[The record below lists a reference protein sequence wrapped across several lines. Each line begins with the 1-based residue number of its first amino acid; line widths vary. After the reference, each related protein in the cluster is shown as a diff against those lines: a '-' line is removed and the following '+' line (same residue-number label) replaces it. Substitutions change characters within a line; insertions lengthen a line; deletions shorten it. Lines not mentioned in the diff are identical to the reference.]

1 MFSMKKNVSEDIR
14 WDLSNVY
21 RGLETADMKK
31 DWQFLQKLI
40 ESAGQYFHNNGITK
54 GDPKKIK
61 ADAAC
66 ADKLAHAVELMN
78 KALMMYTTLD
88 AFVFSYYST
97 DSYNKLAAQKT
108 SELEK
113 IGVALKNLDVMLQG
127 FIGTV
132 GPNLEKLCA
141 LNETLKEH
149 RFYLEEAYE
158 QSKYLMSEEKE
169 RLAAELALSGGQA
182 FSKLQGVVSSQL
194 KAPVTIKGKTETM
207 PIAQIRNLAYSAD
220 EKTRKAAYEAEIK
233 AWESAREPLAAA
245 LNGVKGHNITLNI
258 HRGRKSCT
266 HHSLD
271 MNRIDEKTHKALLAA
286 MTSSFD
292 MFRKY
297 FKKKASRLKEKSLS
311 WWNLFAPAGKSE
323 RRFTY
328 KEACEFVVDNFN
340 AFSKDLGGLAARA
353 FKNKWIDVYPRDGK
367 RGGAFCMPVPKTEE
381 SRILCNFDG
390 SFEQVLTIAHEL
402 GHAYH
407 NECQKG
413 LTMTQRST
421 PMTLAE
427 TASIF
432 CETIILN
439 AALRDADKAEKL
451 ALLETQLIGASQLI
465 VDIHSR
471 FLFEKEVFDRRAS
484 NELSADDFCD
494 IMLKAQKATY
504 GAGLDSKTFH
514 QYMWAVKLHYY
525 MPELAFYNYPYAFGF
540 LFGLGLYKIFE
551 RDGQKFVPK
560 YNDLLRSTGMFMAA
574 DLTKKFAID
583 ITKEKFWLDSL
594 NVVKGH
600 IDEYI
605 KL

>member
-1 MFSMKKNVSEDIR
+1 MKKTKTEDIR

-21 RGLETADMKK
+21 RGLDTPDMKK
-31 DWQFLQKLI
+31 DWQFLQKLL
-40 ESAGQYFHNNGITK
+40 ESTEKFFNDNNISK
-54 GDPKKIK
+54 GDPSKIK
-61 ADAAC
+61 AGPAL

-78 KALMMYTTLD
+78 RAVMLYVTLD
-88 AFVFSYYST
+88 AFVHSYYST
-97 DSYNKLAAQKT
+97 DSYNKLASQKT

-113 IGVALKNLDVMLQG
+113 VGVALKNLDVMLQG
-127 FIGTV
+127 FIGTI
-132 GPNLEKLCA
+132 GANLEKLYP
-141 LNETLKEH
+141 LNDTLEAH
-149 RFYLEEAYE
+149 RFYLQEAYE
-158 QSKYLMSEEKE
+158 QSKYLMSEDGE

-194 KAPVTIKGKTETM
+194 KSPVVIKGKTELM
-207 PIAQIRNLAYSAD
+207 PMAQIRNLAYDAD
-220 EKTRKAAYEAEIK
+220 EKARKAGYEAEIK
-233 AWESAREPLAAA
+233 AWETVREPIAAA
-245 LNGVKGHNITLNI
+245 LNGVKGHSITLNT
-258 HRGRKSCT
+258 HRGRKSCI

-271 MNRIDEKTHKALLAA
+271 MNRIDEKTHKALLSA
-286 MTSSFD
+286 MSSSFD

-297 FKKKASRLKEKSLS
+297 FKKKASRMNEKSLS
-311 WWNLFAPAGKSE
+311 WWNLFAPVGKSE

-367 RGGAFCMPVPKTEE
+367 SGGAFCMPVPKVEE

-413 LTMTQRST
+413 LTMAQRST

-439 AALRDADKAEKL
+439 AALKQANKAEKL
-451 ALLETQLIGASQLI
+451 AILETQLIGSSQLI
-465 VDIHSR
+465 VDIYSR
-471 FLFEKEVFDRRAS
+471 YLFEKEVFDGRAQ

-504 GAGLDSKTFH
+504 GAGVDAKTFH
-514 QYMWAVKLHYY
+514 KYMWAVKLHYY
-525 MPELAFYNYPYAFGF
+525 TPELAFYNYPYAFGF
-540 LFGLGLYKIFE
+540 LFGLGLFKIFE
-551 RDGQKFVPK
+551 RDGAKFVPK
-560 YNDLLRSTGMFMAA
+560 YDNLLRSTGMYMASE
-574 DLTKKFAID
+574 LTKNFAID

-600 IDEYI
+600 VDEYL

>member
-1 MFSMKKNVSEDIR
+1 MKKNADIR
-14 WDLSNVY
+14 WDLSTLY
-21 RGLETADMKK
+21 SGLESSEMKK
-31 DWQFLQKLI
+31 DWLLLKKLI
-40 ESAGQYFHNNGITK
+40 ESAGKYFLDNNIMSGA
-54 GDPKKIK
+54 PEKIK
-61 ADAAC
+61 INKAF
-66 ADKLAHAVELMN
+66 ADKLAHAIELMN
-78 KALMMYTTLD
+78 KSFLLYTTLD
-88 AFVFSYYST
+88 AYVFSFYST

-113 IGVALKNLDVMLQG
+113 IGVPLKNLDVMLQG
-127 FIGTV
+127 FIGTI
-132 GPNLEKLCA
+132 GDNLEKLIA
-141 LNETLKEH
+141 LNDTLKEH
-149 RFYLEEAYE
+149 RFFLYECRE
-158 QSKYLMSEEKE
+158 QSKYLMSEDKE

-194 KAPVTIKGKTETM
+194 TAQVKINNKLTGM
-207 PIAQIRNLAYSAD
+207 PMAQIRNLAYDAD
-220 EKTRKAAYEAEIK
+220 ESVRKAGYEAEIK
-233 AWESAREPLAAA
+233 AWESVREPLAAA
-245 LNGVKGHNITLNI
+245 LNGVKGHNITLNNQ
-258 HRGRKSCT
+258 RGRKSCI

-271 MNRIDEKTHKALLAA
+271 MNRIDERTLKALLSA
-286 MTSSFD
+286 MSSSFE

-297 FKKKASRLKEKSLS
+297 FKKKASRLGEKSLS
-311 WWNLFAPAGKSE
+311 WWNLFAPAGELE

-328 KEACEFVVDNFN
+328 KEASEFIVDNFN
-340 AFSKDLGGLAARA
+340 AFSKDLGALAARA

-367 RGGAFCMPVPKTEE
+367 RGGAFCMPVPKIEE

-439 AALRDADKAEKL
+439 AALKQANKKEKL

-465 VDIHSR
+465 VDIYSR
-471 FLFEKEVFDRRAS
+471 YLFEKEVFTVREK

-494 IMLKAQKATY
+494 LMLKAQKATY
-504 GAGLDSKTFH
+504 GKGLEQKNFH
-514 QYMWAVKLHYY
+514 KYMWAVKLHYY

-540 LFGLGLYKIFE
+540 LFGLGLYSIFE
-551 RDGQKFVPK
+551 RDGRKFVPE
-560 YNDLLRSTGMFMAA
+560 YNELLRSTGLYTAQE
-574 DLTKKFAID
+574 LTKNFAID

-594 NVVKGH
+594 KIIKGH
-600 IDEYI
+600 IDEYL

>member
-1 MFSMKKNVSEDIR
+1 MKKSVTEDVR

-21 RGLETADMKK
+21 RGLDSADMKK
-31 DWQFLQKLI
+31 DWQFLKKLI
-40 ESAGQYFHNNGITK
+40 ESAGKYFDDNQITK
-54 GDPKKIK
+54 GDSKKIK
-61 ADAAC
+61 PGKAL

-78 KALMMYTTLD
+78 KAYTMYVTLD
-88 AFVFSYYST
+88 AFVFSFYST

-127 FIGTV
+127 FIGTI
-132 GPNLEKLCA
+132 GANLEKLYE
-141 LNETLKEH
+141 LNETLDQH
-149 RFYLEEAYE
+149 RFYLQESYQ
-158 QSKYLMSEEKE
+158 QSVYLMSEDKE

-194 KAPVTIKGKTETM
+194 SAPVAVKGKAETM
-207 PIAQIRNLAYSAD
+207 PMAQIRNLAYSAD
-220 EKTRKAAYEAEIK
+220 EKTRKAGYEAEIK
-233 AWESAREPLAAA
+233 AWETVREPIAAA
-245 LNGVKGHNITLNI
+245 LNGVKGHNITLNKQ
-258 HRGRKSCT
+258 RGRKSCID
-266 HHSLD
+266 HSLD
-271 MNRIDEKTHKALLAA
+271 VNRIDEKTLKALLSA
-286 MTSSFD
+286 MGGSFE

-297 FKKKASRLKEKSLS
+297 FKKKASRLGEKSLS

-413 LTMTQRST
+413 LTMAQRST

-439 AALRDADKAEKL
+439 AALKQAGKNEKL

-465 VDIHSR
+465 VDIYSR
-471 FLFEKEVFDRRAS
+471 YLFEKEVFDGREK
-484 NELSADDFCD
+484 NELSAGDFCE

-504 GAGLDSKTFH
+504 GSGVETKTFH
-514 QYMWAVKLHYY
+514 KYMWAVKLHYY

-540 LFGLGLYKIFE
+540 LFGLGLYKIFD

-560 YNDLLRSTGMFMAA
+560 YNQLLRSTGLYTAA
-574 DLTKKFAID
+574 DLTKNFSID

-600 IDEYI
+600 VDEYL

>member
-1 MFSMKKNVSEDIR
+1 MKKNKTEDIR

-21 RGLETADMKK
+21 RGLDSADMKK
-31 DWQFLQKLI
+31 DWQYLQKLI
-40 ESAGQYFHNNGITK
+40 ESAEKYFKDNGIAK
-54 GDPKKIK
+54 GDPAKVK
-61 ADAAC
+61 AGPAL
-66 ADKLAHAVELMN
+66 ADRLVHAVELMN
-78 KALMMYTTLD
+78 RALMHYVTLD
-88 AFVFSYYST
+88 AFVHSYYST

-113 IGVALKNLDVMLQG
+113 TGVALKNLDVMLQG
-127 FIGTV
+127 FIGTI
-132 GPNLEKLCA
+132 GGHIDKLCG
-141 LNETLKEH
+141 LNETLKAHE
-149 RFYLEEAYE
+149 FYLREAYE
-158 QSKYLMSEEKE
+158 QSRYLMSEDKE
-169 RLAAELALSGGQA
+169 RLAAELSLSGGQA

-194 KAPVTIKGKTETM
+194 KAPVTIKGKTEVM
-207 PIAQIRNLAYSAD
+207 PMAQIRNLAYDAD
-220 EKTRKAAYEAEIK
+220 AKVRKAGYEAEIA
-233 AWESAREPLAAA
+233 AWETVREPLAAS
-245 LNGVKGHNITLNI
+245 LNGVKGHSITLNT
-258 HRGRKSCT
+258 HRGRKSSI

-271 MNRIDEKTHKALLAA
+271 MNRIDDKTFKALISA
-286 MTSSFD
+286 MSGSFD

-297 FKKKASRLKEKSLS
+297 FKKKASRMGEKSLS
-311 WWNLFAPAGKSE
+311 WWNLFAPVGKSE

-340 AFSKDLGGLAARA
+340 SFSKDLGGLAARA

-367 RGGAFCMPVPKTEE
+367 RGGAFCMPVPKVEE

-413 LTMTQRST
+413 LTMAQRST

-432 CETIILN
+432 CETLILN
-439 AALRDADKAEKL
+439 AALKQANKAEKL
-451 ALLETQLIGASQLI
+451 ALLETQLIGASQVI

-471 FLFEKEVFDRRAS
+471 YLFEKDVFDARAK
-484 NELSADDFCD
+484 NELSADDFCEL
-494 IMLKAQKATY
+494 MLKAQKATY
-504 GAGLDSKTFH
+504 GAGLDAKTLH
-514 QYMWAVKLHYY
+514 RYMWAVKLHYY

-551 RDGQKFVPK
+551 RDGAKFVPK
-560 YNDLLRSTGMFMAA
+560 YDNLLRSTGMYMAA
-574 DLTKKFAID
+574 DLTKNFAID

-600 IDEYI
+600 IDEYL

>member
-1 MFSMKKNVSEDIR
+1 
-14 WDLSNVY
+14 
-21 RGLETADMKK
+21 
-31 DWQFLQKLI
+31 
-40 ESAGQYFHNNGITK
+40 
-54 GDPKKIK
+54 
-61 ADAAC
+61 
-66 ADKLAHAVELMN
+66 
-78 KALMMYTTLD
+78 
-88 AFVFSYYST
+88 
-97 DSYNKLAAQKT
+97 
-108 SELEK
+108 
-113 IGVALKNLDVMLQG
+113 
-127 FIGTV
+127 
-132 GPNLEKLCA
+132 
-141 LNETLKEH
+141 
-149 RFYLEEAYE
+149 
-158 QSKYLMSEEKE
+158 
-169 RLAAELALSGGQA
+169 
-182 FSKLQGVVSSQL
+182 
-194 KAPVTIKGKTETM
+194 
-207 PIAQIRNLAYSAD
+207 
-220 EKTRKAAYEAEIK
+220 
-233 AWESAREPLAAA
+233 
-245 LNGVKGHNITLNI
+245 
-258 HRGRKSCT
+258 
-266 HHSLD
+266 
-271 MNRIDEKTHKALLAA
+271 MNRIDEKTHKALLSA
-286 MTSSFD
+286 MASSFD

-297 FKKKASRLKEKSLS
+297 FKKKASRLGEKSLS
-311 WWNLFAPAGKSE
+311 WWNLFAPVGKSE

-439 AALRDADKAEKL
+439 AALKNANKAEKL

-471 FLFEKEVFDRRAS
+471 FLFEKEVFDRRAG

-600 IDEYI
+600 IDEYL